1 MIYLF
6 DHMLQLQGVKNESEF
21 INLQVTDKGNLIA
34 IYGEAKEDLTG
45 IQYIGCYHPDEPDNF
60 LLFKLQRDEISR
72 TKIIEGVHVFYDDL
86 RGAYITDLRPDKS
99 PVSVYLSRYLKGT
112 GWEMSGYFTNATTSV
127 NAYYISALE
136 AVSQL
141 IEETGIIIRPRIRM
155 INGKISQKLIDVFDP
170 DRFGSRTGRRFRH
183 GVNGVEV
190 TYQEEQSC
198 LVTALVGRG
207 AGIPITDKKGQETGG
222 FTRRIMFDNVTWMKS
237 QGDPADK
244 PQGQIYIEDPE
255 ATALYGYPQPD
266 GSMKPRIG
274 IMTYDKIDDPTELLK
289 KTYDHLKEMSRPLM
303 TFKVMSANAEG
314 VKLGD
319 KVIAI
324 RDEYSFETSITE
336 AVHNLKN
343 PDLTE
348 YTFGDIITS
357 ATTAQIKKINNSILE
372 NKYKTQSLFANLQKQ
387 IDEYYWGED
396 GYNYD
401 LKTGNEYGLPAGY
414 YSFNAPIN
422 QNPTKVVYMGAGKMM
437 ISNEKD
443 AAGKWIWKTA
453 ATGDGFYAS
462 SMFAD
467 FITGNLIRGS
477 VIESIKRSTRT
488 DRAGQPVSYWDLDN
502 GHIESESANIY
513 GDLYVDSK
521 KYSYR
526 HYNVGEWLDKVEE
539 LSVRADQTAAQASD
553 AAASAY
559 SAAQSAQ
566 TSAGNAYS
574 AAQSAQ
580 YAANAANQAL
590 STFLQPAVNL
600 YGHPTSAVHKIW
612 VVYYSGTY
620 YLEVQPQG
628 YSGATSWSVRLESIS
643 N

>member
-1 MIYLF
+1 
-6 DHMLQLQGVKNESEF
+6 MLQLQRVKNESEF

-45 IQYIGCYHPDEPDNF
+45 IQYIGGFHPDEPDNF
-60 LLFKLQRDEISR
+60 LLFKLQRDETSR

-112 GWEMSGYFTNATTSV
+112 GWELGGYFTNATTSV

-207 AGIPITDKKGQETGG
+207 AGIPITDEEGQETGG
-222 FTRRIMFDNVTWMKS
+222 FTRRIMFDSVTWMKS

-255 ATALYGYPQPD
+255 ATALHGYPQPN

-289 KTYDHLKEMSRPLM
+289 KTYDRLKEMSRPLM

-319 KVIAI
+319 KVIAV
-324 RDEYSFETSITE
+324 RGEYSFETSITE
-336 AVHNLKN
+336 SVHNLKN

-348 YTFGDIITS
+348 YTFGDAITS

-372 NKYKTQSLFANLQKQ
+372 NEYKTQSLFANLQKQ

-443 AAGKWIWKTA
+443 AAGNWIWKTA

-477 VIESIKRSTRT
+477 VIESIKRSTRP

-566 TSAGNAYS
+566 
-574 AAQSAQ
+574 
-580 YAANAANQAL
+580 YAADAANQAL

-600 YGHPTSAVHKIW
+600 YGHPTSAVQKIW